1 MIKPYNPEK
10 ILIEKDETEDGDK
23 IEGGNKIEGGTKNH
37 ENESESEGGLRAGYS
52 AYDLIDE
59 KPISTDYIGGGIIYP
74 DSLKEKLKELQVP
87 LGLVTRFTPNRINLI
102 KQNGGDNMLDNDL
115 FNKLEREIFVENTGG
130 KTRKNKD
137 TEEKS
142 SKNTQ
147 RNRKQ

>member
-23 IEGGNKIEGGTKNH
+23 IEGGSNNH
-37 ENESESEGGLRAGYS
+37 ENDSDLEGGLRAGYS

-59 KPISTDYIGGGIIYP
+59 KPVSSEYIGGGIIYP
-74 DSLKEKLKELQVP
+74 DALKEKLKELQVP

-102 KQNGGDNMLDNDL
+102 KQNGGTEMLDNSIFD
-115 FNKLEREIFVENTGG
+115 KLEKEIFMENTGG

-137 TEEKS
+137 LEPLK
-142 SKNTQ
+142 KTQ
-147 RNRKQ
+147 RNKKQ